1 MSNKDIGLEIAPRR
15 PQCRYTLMTTTLSV
29 GITMIE
35 WFRLA
40 LRKDIFQRG
49 IKIGVVV
56 GTLLTA
62 INYGDVLLAGVE
74 AARAS
79 G

>member
-1 MSNKDIGLEIAPRR
+1 
-15 PQCRYTLMTTTLSV
+15 
-29 GITMIE
+29 MID

-40 LRKDIFQRG
+40 LRKDIFARG
-49 IKIGVVV
+49 LKIGVVV

-62 INYGDVLLAGVE
+62 INYGDVLIAGEVLPLMYWKILMTYCVPFCVSTYASVE

-79 G
+79 Q

>member
-1 MSNKDIGLEIAPRR
+1 
-15 PQCRYTLMTTTLSV
+15 
-29 GITMIE
+29 MID

-40 LRKDIFQRG
+40 LRKDILQRG
-49 IKIGVVV
+49 IKIGVV
-56 GTLLTA
+56 
-62 INYGDVLLAGVE
+62 E

>member
-1 MSNKDIGLEIAPRR
+1 
-15 PQCRYTLMTTTLSV
+15 
-29 GITMIE
+29 MID

-40 LRKDIFQRG
+40 LRKDILARG
-49 IKIGVVV
+49 LKIGVVV

-62 INYGDVLLAGVE
+62 INYGYVLIVGEVLPLMYWKILMTYCVPFCVSTYASVE

-79 G
+79 Q

>member
-1 MSNKDIGLEIAPRR
+1 
-15 PQCRYTLMTTTLSV
+15 
-29 GITMIE
+29 MID

-40 LRKDIFQRG
+40 LRKDVLARG
-49 IKIGVVV
+49 FKIGVVV

-62 INYGDVLLAGVE
+62 INYGDVLISGEVLPLMYWKILMTYCVPFCVSTYASVE
-74 AARAS
+74 AARAA

>member
-1 MSNKDIGLEIAPRR
+1 MGTK
-15 PQCRYTLMTTTLSV
+15 
-29 GITMIE
+29 MID

-40 LRKDIFQRG
+40 LRKDILQRG

-62 INYGDVLLAGVE
+62 INYGDVLLAGEFVPVMIWKISLTYCVPFCVSTYAGAE
-74 AARAS
+74 AARAH